1 MTSSFP
7 VLFALGGELIGL
19 AFIIFFV
26 LGPILKQ
33 AFAKVAEAEKKDAR
47 PRRPVPPNMRAGQP
61 NPPRPGAGQG
71 DPLGDEIGE
80 FLRKASGQR
89 AAGPPRRAAPPRRPQ
104 PAPQPPEAEL
114 VLMDRHESVSE
125 HVRSHVANQVRTD
138 LDESQFAGRSAQ
150 LGAQVGQSDERL
162 EERLHDKFDHQL
174 GAFANE
180 SGSASAVDTG
190 EPVVLSEVSA
200 AAGLSALLGSQVRL
214 RQAIILHEIMQRPKD
229 RW

>member
-1 MTSSFP
+1 MNSSFP

-33 AFAKVAEAEKKDAR
+33 AFGAVAEAEKKGAR

-61 NPPRPGAGQG
+61 KPPGPGAGQG

-89 AAGPPRRAAPPRRPQ
+89 AAGPPRRPPRPQ

-114 VLMDRHESVSE
+114 VLMDRQESVSE
-125 HVRSHVANQVRTD
+125 HVRSHVADPVRTD
-138 LDESQFAGRSAQ
+138 LDESQFSSRSAQ

-174 GAFANE
+174 GALDVG
-180 SGSASAVDTG
+180 SGGVNAVETG
-190 EPVVLSEVSA
+190 EAAVLSEVPPAA
-200 AAGLSALLGSQVRL
+200 AAGLSALLGSRARL
-214 RQAIILHEIMQRPKD
+214 RQAIILHEIMQRPEN